1 MKETKEF
8 QAESQELLNLMIN
21 SIYSNKE
28 IFLRELI
35 SNASDALDKYRY
47 QALKAENNLPAKDYA
62 IELIPNKKERTL
74 IIKDNGIGMSKKEI
88 ENNLGTIA
96 RSGSKEFLKKYKDFK
111 KDESMNIIGQFGVG
125 FYSLFMVANK
135 VEVLTRSA
143 HEDKAYLF
151 CSDGKKS
158 YTIEDANKDE
168 SGTEIKVYLK
178 KDEKDGEE
186 YSSYLDEWKIKD
198 LVKKYSDYIR
208 YPIKMMCTHH
218 VNKKDE
224 KGEDIKDQYED
235 ITSLDILNSMV
246 PLWKKNKNE
255 IKEEEINEFY
265 KNKYYDY
272 ENPLMHLLIHVDGL
286 ISYDALLFIPS
297 HAPLNL
303 YSENYE
309 KGLDLY
315 AKGIFIKEKCKE
327 LIPDYLKFVKG
338 LVESND
344 FSLNIS
350 REMLQ
355 SSPLLRK
362 IEDNLEKKI
371 IDKLLDLKEHDKDQ
385 YLKFY
390 KEFGNHIKFGIYSS
404 YGSKKDL
411 LKDLIMFK
419 SLKHPEEYISLKEYL
434 ENMKKEQ
441 EHIYYASSKN
451 LDQIKLLPQLEKYRQ
466 DDVDVL
472 YFDQEVDEFMA
483 MMMNDYEKKTFK
495 NISSIDQNEL
505 SKEEK
510 EEIDT
515 LVASNKR
522 LLDNILEALKGE
534 VDEVTFSN
542 KLVSSPVCITTK
554 DGLSMSMEETL
565 NQNPAR
571 GENEVKARKVL
582 EINPKH
588 NLFKALQKLTDDE
601 EMKQYGS
608 LLYDEALLL
617 EGFEIKNKQN
627 FVEKINELLVK
638 AIN

>member
-47 QALKAENNLPAKDYA
+47 QALKNENNLPTKDYL
-62 IELIPNKKERTL
+62 IEIIPDKKERTL
-74 IIKDNGIGMSKKEI
+74 TIKDNGIGMSKKEI

-125 FYSLFMVANK
+125 FYSLFMVASK

-143 HEDKAYLF
+143 YEEKAHLF
-151 CSDGKKS
+151 TSDGKKS
-158 YTIEDANKDE
+158 YTIEDALKDE
-168 SGTEIKVYLK
+168 AGTTITIYLK
-178 KDEKDGEE
+178 KDEKDGEN

-224 KGEDIKDQYED
+224 KGEEIKDQYED
-235 ITSLDILNSMV
+235 ITSLDTLNSMV

-272 ENPLMHLLIHVDGL
+272 EDPLLHILIHVDGL

-297 HAPLNL
+297 HAPINL

-371 IDKLLDLKEHDKDQ
+371 VDKLLDLKEHDYDK

-390 KEFGNHIKFGIYSS
+390 KEFGNHLKYGIYSS
-404 YGSKKDL
+404 YGAKKDL
-411 LKDLIMFK
+411 LKDLVMFK
-419 SLKHPEEYISLKEYL
+419 SLKHPEEYISLKTYFD
-434 ENMKKEQ
+434 NMKKDQ
-441 EHIYYASSKN
+441 EHIYYAASKN
-451 LDQIKLLPQLEKYRQ
+451 IDQIKLLPQLEKYRQ
-466 DDVDVL
+466 DDIDVL

-495 NISSIDQNEL
+495 NIASIDQNDIT
-505 SKEEK
+505 KEEK
-510 EEIDT
+510 EEIDL
-515 LVASNKR
+515 LVANNKR

-554 DGLSMSMEETL
+554 DGLSLAMAETL

-571 GENEVKARKVL
+571 GENEVKAHKVL
-582 EINPKH
+582 EINPNH
-588 NLFKALQKLTDDE
+588 QLFKALQKLTDDE
-601 EMKQYGS
+601 EMKKYGS

-617 EGFEIKNKQN
+617 EGLEIKNKQD
-627 FVEKINELLVK
+627 FVEKINALLIK
-638 AIN
+638 ALA